1 MGGAAP
7 LTACISADG
16 STLLFVRTEYLEY
29 NEVAQT
35 DGKSTYF
42 CILVNEDSHIIL
54 FPYSLFCVLCLP
66 RYQSPP
72 LNFFQVW
79 DCLSAASPLG
89 FDSPASSFLLSPDLA
104 LRIFSHTP

>member
-72 LNFFQVW
+72 PQ
-79 DCLSAASPLG
+79 
-89 FDSPASSFLLSPDLA
+89 LLSGLG
-104 LRIFSHTP
+104 LFVSSLSSGF